1 MRHDTSPQS
10 LTLADRRRLL
20 RALSSQPL
28 ARVYRRIEALLLI
41 AEGHSVSEAARRVRS
56 NRSSVHRWMAR
67 YLERHDP
74 AALLDAPRAGRPEVA
89 PELSAEQIGE
99 VLGSDPRTLGYAST
113 TWTVPL
119 LARHLQQLGQPVS
132 ERTLRR
138 RLHALG
144 YRWKRPRHR
153 YISRPSRRE
162 RGAKKGL

>member
-1 MRHDTSPQS
+1 MRHKASPQG
-10 LTLADRRRLL
+10 LTNADRKRLL

-56 NRSSVHRWMAR
+56 DRSSVHRWMAC
-67 YLERHDP
+67 YLERRDP
-74 AALLDAPRAGRPEVA
+74 AALLDAHRSGRPVVA
-89 PELSAEQIGE
+89 PELTGKPVAE
-99 VLGSDPRTLGYAST
+99 VLATDPRALGYAST

-119 LARHLQQLGQPVS
+119 LAQHLQQLGETVS

-144 YRWKRPRHR
+144 YRWKRPRYR
-153 YISRPSRRE
+153 YRSRPSRKE